1 MFISTNWIARHLDL
15 TDVDLDG
22 LAERFTLSVAEL
34 EGTERVGDLPHVVVG
49 HVLEAE
55 LIEGTHLHRCQVD
68 DGAGTRQVVCGA
80 PNVAAGQRVALALPG
95 ARLGDLEIR
104 QARVRGVDSAG
115 MICSERELG
124 LSDEHAGILVLDP
137 DDPTLADHLAPG
149 TPLSD
154 LPGVRDTLWE
164 IDNKSL
170 THRPDMW
177 GHRGV
182 ARELA
187 ALLGRPLE
195 PFEAV
200 YPTPVV
206 YTEDR
211 PLTVT
216 VDDPAA
222 CPRYTAVTLD
232 GLAVA
237 PSPLW
242 LRMLLGRVGTRP
254 ISNAVDATNF
264 VMLDLGNPLHAFDR
278 RDLVGDT
285 ITVRRARD
293 GERFV
298 TLDEAEHTLTHAD
311 LLIADAERG
320 VALAGVMG
328 GRNSEI
334 KPDTTRVVLESANF
348 DPAVVRMTAQ
358 RLGLRTESSA
368 RFEKALDPALALDA
382 SRAFCSLLQDLAPGV
397 RVTSAL
403 HDVAAPLPAPPP
415 ITLHPDR
422 VRARLGLPTD
432 ALPDARIAEI
442 LTSLSFGVQ
451 PAARV
456 QPAASAQ
463 AAGAFTVT
471 VPSWRA
477 TKDISIEADLVEEV
491 GRIYGYDNIPP
502 AGPLVRLRRPHPN
515 AKKTFERAAR
525 VHLSL
530 ASGFDEVMTYSFDF
544 DPLLEKIGAVPAHRV
559 LLRNA
564 ISAEMPALRT
574 ALGPNLLG
582 VAQKNDRATD
592 RVAVYE
598 LGRVFL
604 PADTPGEIP
613 VQPTTLGALVA
624 ERVPEGDPDARLFF
638 ELAGALAGLARAVER
653 APLTLAQGGVD
664 RPWAHPVR
672 QARLVL
678 PGGDPADPAATV
690 GYVAEVHPLTI
701 QRLGLRKGAALFELD
716 LDAWRATPTVHA
728 QYAPPPRFP
737 AVLRDFAVVVPLAT
751 PAAAVRDAIAGAET
765 SPPGVIDRV
774 EFQSVYYGPGLE
786 EGTKSLAWS
795 VAARLPDRTLTEAE
809 AKAVEEAVWRAVAAR
824 VGGRP
829 RA

>member
-34 EGTERVGDLPHVVVG
+34 EGTERVGDLPFVVVG
-49 HVLEAE
+49 HVLAAE
-55 LIEGTHLHRCQVD
+55 LVEGTHLHRCQVD

-80 PNVAAGQRVALALPG
+80 PNIAAGQLVALALPG
-95 ARLGDLEIR
+95 ARLGDTEIR

-137 DDPTLADHLAPG
+137 QDPTLADHLAPG

-154 LPGVRDTLWE
+154 LPGVGDTLWE

-187 ALLGRPLE
+187 ALLGRPLK
-195 PFEAV
+195 PFEAA
-200 YPTPVV
+200 YPTPVT
-206 YTEDR
+206 YPAER

-216 VDDPAA
+216 VEDPQA

-285 ITVRRARD
+285 IVVRRARD

-298 TLDEAEHTLTHAD
+298 TLDEAEHTLSHAD
-311 LLIADAERG
+311 LLIADGARG

-328 GRNSEI
+328 GLNSEI
-334 KPDTTRVVLESANF
+334 KPDTTQVVLESANF

-403 HDVAAPLPAPPP
+403 HDVAAALPAPPP
-415 ITLHPDR
+415 IALRPDR
-422 VRARLGLPTD
+422 VRTKLGLQRD
-432 ALPDARIAEI
+432 ALPDERIVEI
-442 LTSLSFGVQ
+442 LTSLAFGVEK
-451 PAARV
+451 
-456 QPAASAQ
+456 
-463 AAGAFTVT
+463 AAGADDGTLTVT

-477 TKDISIEADLVEEV
+477 TKDIAIEADLVEEV

-502 AGPLVRLRRPHPN
+502 AGPVVRLRRPHPN
-515 AKKTFERAAR
+515 HKKAFERAAR
-525 VHLSL
+525 GHLSL

-544 DPLLEKIGAVPAHRV
+544 DPLLEKIGAVPAQRV

-574 ALGPNLLG
+574 TLGPNLLG
-582 VAQKNDRATD
+582 VAQKNDRGTD
-592 RVAVYE
+592 RVAAYE
-598 LGRVFL
+598 VGRVFL
-604 PADTPGEIP
+604 PSAAPGDIP
-613 VQPTTLGALVA
+613 IQPTTLGALVA
-624 ERVPEGDPDARLFF
+624 EAVPEGDPDARLFF
-638 ELAGALAGLARAVER
+638 ELAGVLQGLARAVER

-664 RPWAHPVR
+664 HAWAHPVR
-672 QARLVL
+672 QARLL
-678 PGGDPADPAATV
+678 LPAATEGAGEPSVV
-690 GYVAEVHPLTI
+690 GYIAEVHPLTI
-701 QRLGLRKGAALFELD
+701 QQLGLRKQAAVLEVD

-751 PAAAVRDAIAGAET
+751 PAAAVRDAIAHAET

-774 EFQSVYYGPGLE
+774 ELQSAYHGPGLD

-795 VAARLPDRTLTEAE
+795 VSARLPDRTLTEAE
-809 AKAVEEAVWRAVAAR
+809 AKQVEEAVWRAVAER
-824 VGGRP
+824 VGGKP

>member
-15 TDVDLDG
+15 EGVDLDA

-34 EGTERVGDLPHVVVG
+34 EGTERVGDLPYVVVG

-80 PNVAAGQRVALALPG
+80 PNVAAGQLVALALPG

-137 DDPTLADHLAPG
+137 DAPTLADRLAPG

-154 LPGVRDTLWE
+154 LPGVQDTLWE

-182 ARELA
+182 ARELS
-187 ALLGRPLE
+187 ALLGRPLR
-195 PFEAV
+195 PLEAA
-200 YPTPVV
+200 YPTGVD
-206 YTEDR
+206 YSEHR
-211 PLTVT
+211 PLTVR
-216 VDDPAA
+216 VDDPGA

-232 GLAVA
+232 GLEVA

-285 ITVRRARD
+285 IVVRRARD

-328 GRNSEI
+328 GLNSEI

-368 RFEKALDPALALDA
+368 RFEKSLDPALARDA
-382 SRAFCSLLQDLAPGV
+382 SWAFCSLLQDLSPGV
-397 RVTSAL
+397 HITSAL

-415 ITLHPDR
+415 IHLRTDR
-422 VRARLGLPTD
+422 VRARLGLSPD
-432 ALPDARIAEI
+432 ALPDTRIVEI
-442 LTSLSFGVQ
+442 LSSLSFGVETGDD
-451 PAARV
+451 
-456 QPAASAQ
+456 Q
-463 AAGAFTVT
+463 ALTVT

-477 TKDISIEADLVEEV
+477 TKDIAIEADLVEEV
-491 GRIYGYDNIPP
+491 GRIFGYDNIPP
-502 AGPLVRLRRPHPN
+502 SGPTVRLRRPHPN
-515 AKKTFERAAR
+515 HKKTFERATRA
-525 VHLSL
+525 HLSL
-530 ASGFDEVMTYSFDF
+530 AAGFDEVMTYSFDF
-544 DPLLEKIGAVPAHRV
+544 DPLLEKIGAIPAQRV

-574 ALGPNLLG
+574 ALAPNLLG
-582 VAQKNDRATD
+582 VAHKNDRGTD
-592 RVAVYE
+592 RLAVYE

-604 PADTPGEIP
+604 PSAEPGAIP

-624 ERVPEGDPDARLFF
+624 EAVPEGDPDARLFF
-638 ELAGALAGLARAVER
+638 ELAGVLAGLARATER
-653 APLTLAQGGVD
+653 TPLTLAQGGVNH
-664 RPWAHPVR
+664 PWAHPVR
-672 QARLVL
+672 QARLEL
-678 PGGDPADPAATV
+678 TKGDDGDAQPVTV
-690 GYVAEVHPLTI
+690 GYVAEIHPLTI
-701 QRLGLRKGAALFELD
+701 QRLGLRKGAAVFELD

-728 QYAPPPRFP
+728 RYTPPPRFP
-737 AVLRDFAVVVPLAT
+737 AVLRDFAVVVPLDT
-751 PAAAVRDAIAGAET
+751 PAAAVRDAIAGAQTE
-765 SPPGVIDRV
+765 PPGVIDRV
-774 EFQSVYYGPGLE
+774 ELQSAYYGPGLE

-795 VAARLPDRTLTEAE
+795 VSARLSDRTLTEAE
-809 AKAVEEAVWRAVAAR
+809 AKHVEEAVWAAVAAR
-824 VGGRP
+824 VGGKP